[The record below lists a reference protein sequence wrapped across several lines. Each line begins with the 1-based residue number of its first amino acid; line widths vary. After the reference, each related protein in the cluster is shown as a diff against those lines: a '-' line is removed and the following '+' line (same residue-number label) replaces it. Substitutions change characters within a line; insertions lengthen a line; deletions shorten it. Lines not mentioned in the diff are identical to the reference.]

1 MFLPLYFCGPAM
13 PANVRLSPDSD
24 RSAGRLDDASTML
37 NDFGDRRA
45 FFEELEMRKRA
56 FLVGT
61 HQTAVARD
69 IRGQN
74 SCQPPLYV
82 LAAQDARPSSWKLN
96 GIYQNSGPMSRYAQ
110 VRNGSKSEELSM
122 STCLPGYP

>member
-1 MFLPLYFCGPAM
+1 MPLYFSEPAM

-37 NDFGDRRA
+37 NDFGIDER
-45 FFEELEMRKRA
+45 FFEGLVMSKRA

-69 IRGQN
+69 IRG
-74 SCQPPLYV
+74 
-82 LAAQDARPSSWKLN
+82 
-96 GIYQNSGPMSRYAQ
+96 
-110 VRNGSKSEELSM
+110 
-122 STCLPGYP
+122 